1 MKKITLLITIL
12 LLTAAAASAQSSSRW
27 GITAGAHFNEVHFKQ
42 SDIVPSKRAWGPQI
56 GVTGEMNFSGIGFGV
71 DAGLLYTLKQGK
83 VNYGSRTMWEAVGA
97 GNQTVSMHYLDVP
110 LHLKF
115 KWHRMG
121 GLESTIMPLVYV
133 GPQFSFLVGS
143 NNRNLNAYSPVS
155 VYLDMG
161 AGIELME
168 RCQLKAGYNFSIGQT
183 FHTKLLDDNVA
194 KNRTWYVNLT
204 WFLK

>member
-27 GITAGAHFNEVHFKQ
+27 GITAGANFNEVHFKQ

-121 GLESTIMPLVYV
+121 GLESTIMAITC
-133 GPQFSFLVGS
+133 F
-143 NNRNLNAYSPVS
+143 
-155 VYLDMG
+155 
-161 AGIELME
+161 
-168 RCQLKAGYNFSIGQT
+168 
-183 FHTKLLDDNVA
+183 TKITLC
-194 KNRTWYVNLT
+194 
-204 WFLK
+204 